1 MTMEKEQLLEETGRM
16 DTAREP
22 KKKKK
27 LSLGGKK
34 GKKRLI
40 AAVVAVALVA
50 AAAMK
55 LLSGGAQ
62 QMPAA
67 SYRAETVQR
76 RDVGTSV
83 TGTATLEPAD
93 AYNVTTLLSAT
104 ILSAPFEEGDLVD
117 KDTLL
122 YTLDSTDARDSV
134 SRANISTQQAQL
146 SFEQAQEALKPTAP
160 ISGTISE
167 VYAHDGD
174 SVTAG
179 AELARIVTSTDIT
192 ADFLFIYVSPS
203 DFYAGQSATVFLDG
217 VDGSVQGTV
226 VSVSDA
232 TTVTSNGK
240 QGCTVRV
247 KIQNPGAISDSYTAS
262 AIIGSATSYGIT
274 PINMPASAVVYAG
287 SSGTVTGFSKLSG
300 STVTKGEV
308 LCTIDSESG
317 RSQLENARLALESAR
332 LSASSAQG
340 NLEDYTI
347 KSPISGTVIEKTFK
361 AGDKVDGVTSGNLA
375 VIYDLSCLKMDMS
388 VNELDISKVQ
398 VGQEVEITCNALMG
412 QTFTGTVEKV
422 SVNGTTTGGFTTYP
436 VTISIQDYGQL
447 RPGMNVSAAILCQTE
462 QDALSVPV
470 AAVNRG
476 NTVSVALPGALAEDG
491 VTVADP
497 TRVEQRSVTLGVNDD
512 NYIVVTYGLSEGETV
527 VYMEQAA
534 GEAAGG

>member
-1 MTMEKEQLLEETGRM
+1 MEKEQLLEETGCV
-16 DTAREP
+16 DAAQEP

-40 AAVVAVALVA
+40 AAVVVLALV

-55 LLSGGAQ
+55 LLSGGGQ
-62 QMPAA
+62 QMPVA
-67 SYRAETVQR
+67 SYQAETVQR
-76 RDVGTSV
+76 RDVGITV

-93 AYNVTTLLSAT
+93 AYNVTTLMSAT

-122 YTLDSTDARDSV
+122 YTLDSADARDSV

-146 SFEQAQEALKPTAP
+146 SYEQAQEALKPTAP
-160 ISGTISE
+160 ISGIISE

-192 ADFLFIYVSPS
+192 ADFLFTYVSPS
-203 DFYAGQSATVFLDG
+203 DFYVGQSATVFLDG

-226 VSVSDA
+226 VSASDA
-232 TTVTSNGK
+232 ATVTSNGK

-262 AIIGSATSYGIT
+262 AIIGSYTSYGIT

-287 SSGTVTGFSKLSG
+287 SSGTITGFSKLSG
-300 STVTKGEV
+300 SAVTKGET

-317 RSQLENARLALESAR
+317 RSQLENDRLALESAR

-375 VIYDLSCLKMDMS
+375 VIYDLSCLKMDMN

-398 VGQEVEITCNALMG
+398 VGQQVEVTCNALMG

-422 SVNGTTTGGFTTYP
+422 SVNGSTTGGFTTYP
-436 VTISIQDYGQL
+436 VTISITDYGEL
-447 RPGMNVSAAILCQTE
+447 RPGMNVSATIFCHTE
-462 QDALSVPV
+462 ENAVTVPV

-491 VTVADP
+491 VSVADP
-497 TRVEQRSVTLGVNDD
+497 TKVEERSVTLGVNDD
-512 NYIVVTYGLSEGETV
+512 NYIVVTSGLSEGETV
-527 VYMEQAA
+527 LYQVQAA
-534 GEAAGG
+534 GVAAGG

>member
-1 MTMEKEQLLEETGRM
+1 MEKEQLLEETGRV

-76 RDVGTSV
+76 RDVGSSV

-226 VSVSDA
+226 VSVS
-232 TTVTSNGK
+232 SS
-240 QGCTVRV
+240 GCCWGR
-247 KIQNPGAISDSYTAS
+247 PTAS
-262 AIIGSATSYGIT
+262 WFSSVS
-274 PINMPASAVVYAG
+274 PPASVVWQPPH
-287 SSGTVTGFSKLSG
+287 
-300 STVTKGEV
+300 TKDK
-308 LCTIDSESG
+308 IS
-317 RSQLENARLALESAR
+317 
-332 LSASSAQG
+332 SSAKKDRLIGFTVPVQSVRRERLCG
-340 NLEDYTI
+340 
-347 KSPISGTVIEKTFK
+347 SPD
-361 AGDKVDGVTSGNLA
+361 AG
-375 VIYDLSCLKMDMS
+375 
-388 VNELDISKVQ
+388 
-398 VGQEVEITCNALMG
+398 
-412 QTFTGTVEKV
+412 
-422 SVNGTTTGGFTTYP
+422 GTTTVFP
-436 VTISIQDYGQL
+436 L
-447 RPGMNVSAAILCQTE
+447 RSRCIPH
-462 QDALSVPV
+462 
-470 AAVNRG
+470 
-476 NTVSVALPGALAEDG
+476 
-491 VTVADP
+491 
-497 TRVEQRSVTLGVNDD
+497 
-512 NYIVVTYGLSEGETV
+512 
-527 VYMEQAA
+527 
-534 GEAAGG
+534 

>member
-1 MTMEKEQLLEETGRM
+1 MEKEQLMEETGRV
-16 DTAREP
+16 DAAQEP

-40 AAVVAVALVA
+40 AVVVVAALAVTA
-50 AAAMK
+50 AVR
-55 LLSGGAQ
+55 LLSGGGTQ
-62 QMPAA
+62 QLPAA

-117 KDTLL
+117 QDTLL
-122 YTLDSTDARDSV
+122 YTLDSADARDSV

-146 SFEQAQEALKPTAP
+146 SYEQAQEALKPTAP

-179 AELARIVTSTDIT
+179 AQLARIVTSTDVT
-192 ADFLFIYVSPS
+192 MDFLFLYVSPD
-203 DFYAGQSATVFLDG
+203 DFYAGQSATVFIDG

-226 VSVSDA
+226 VSVSDS

-262 AIIGSATSYGIT
+262 AIIGSNTSYGIT

-287 SSGTVTGFSKLSG
+287 SSGTITGFSKLSG

-340 NLEDYTI
+340 NLDDYTI

-436 VTISIQDYGQL
+436 VTISIQDYGEL
-447 RPGMNVSAAILCQTE
+447 RPGMNVSATILCQTE
-462 QDALSVPV
+462 QDVLTVPV

-491 VTVADP
+491 VSVADP
-497 TRVEQRSVTLGVNDD
+497 TKVEQRSVTLGINDD
-512 NYIVVTYGLSEGETV
+512 NYIVITSGLSEGETV
-527 VYMEQAA
+527 IYQEQAVS
-534 GEAAGG
+534 EAAGG

>member
-1 MTMEKEQLLEETGRM
+1 MTMEKEQLLEETGRV
-16 DTAREP
+16 DAAQEP

-27 LSLGGKK
+27 LHLGGKK

-40 AAVVAVALVA
+40 AAVAVLALVA

-55 LLSGGAQ
+55 LMSGGTQ
-62 QMPAA
+62 QLPAA
-67 SYRAETVQR
+67 SYRAEMVQR

-122 YTLDSTDARDSV
+122 YTLDSADARDSV

-160 ISGTISE
+160 IGGTISE
-167 VYAHDGD
+167 VYVHDGD

-179 AELARIVTSTDIT
+179 AQLARIVASTDVT
-192 ADFLFIYVSPS
+192 MDFLFLYVSPG
-203 DFYAGQSATVFLDG
+203 DFYTGQSATVFIDG

-226 VSVSDA
+226 VSVSDS

-262 AIIGSATSYGIT
+262 AIIGSYTSYGTT
-274 PINMPASAVVYAG
+274 PITMPASAMVYAG
-287 SSGTVTGFSKLSG
+287 ASGTVTGFSKLSG
-300 STVTKGEV
+300 SSVTKGET

-436 VTISIQDYGQL
+436 VTISIQDYGEL
-447 RPGMNVSAAILCQTE
+447 RPGMNVSATILCQTE
-462 QDALSVPV
+462 QDALTVPV

-491 VTVADP
+491 VSVADP
-497 TRVEQRSVTLGVNDD
+497 TKVEQRSVTLGVNDD
-512 NYIVVTYGLSEGETV
+512 NYIVITSGLSEGETV
-527 VYMEQAA
+527 IYQEQAA
-534 GEAAGG
+534 GEAVGG

>member
-1 MTMEKEQLLEETGRM
+1 MEKEQLMEETGRV
-16 DTAREP
+16 DAAQEP

-40 AAVVAVALVA
+40 AVVVVAALAVTA
-50 AAAMK
+50 AVR
-55 LLSGGAQ
+55 LLSGGGTQ
-62 QMPAA
+62 QLPPA

-117 KDTLL
+117 QDTLL
-122 YTLDSTDARDSV
+122 YTLDSADARDSV

-146 SFEQAQEALKPTAP
+146 SYEQAQEALKPTAP

-179 AELARIVTSTDIT
+179 AQLARIVTSTDVT
-192 ADFLFIYVSPS
+192 MDFLFLYVSPD
-203 DFYAGQSATVFLDG
+203 DFYAGQSATVFIDG

-226 VSVSDA
+226 VSVSDS

-262 AIIGSATSYGIT
+262 AIIGSNTSYGIT
-274 PINMPASAVVYAG
+274 PISMPASAVVYAG
-287 SSGTVTGFSKLSG
+287 SSGTITGFSKLSG
-300 STVTKGEV
+300 SMVTKGEV

-340 NLEDYTI
+340 NLDDYTI

-436 VTISIQDYGQL
+436 VTISIQDYGEL
-447 RPGMNVSAAILCQTE
+447 RPGMNVSATILCRTE
-462 QDALSVPV
+462 QDVLTVPV

-491 VTVADP
+491 VSVADP
-497 TRVEQRSVTLGVNDD
+497 TKVEQRSVTLGINDD
-512 NYIVVTYGLSEGETV
+512 NYIVITSGLSEGETV
-527 VYMEQAA
+527 IYQEQAVS
-534 GEAAGG
+534 EAAGG

>member
-1 MTMEKEQLLEETGRM
+1 MTMEKEQLLEETGRV
-16 DTAREP
+16 DAAQEP

-27 LSLGGKK
+27 LHLGGKK

-40 AAVVAVALVA
+40 AAVVVLALVA
-50 AAAMK
+50 AAATK
-55 LLSGGAQ
+55 LMSGGTQ
-62 QMPAA
+62 QLPAV

-122 YTLDSTDARDSV
+122 YTLDSADARDSV

-146 SFEQAQEALKPTAP
+146 SFEQAEEALKPTAP
-160 ISGTISE
+160 IAGTISE
-167 VYAHDGD
+167 VYVHDGE

-179 AELARIVTSTDIT
+179 TQLARIVASTDVT
-192 ADFLFIYVSPS
+192 MDFLFLYVSPS
-203 DFYAGQSATVFLDG
+203 DFYAGQSATVFIDG

-226 VSVSDA
+226 VSVSDS
-232 TTVTSNGK
+232 TMVTSNGK

-247 KIQNPGAISDSYTAS
+247 KIQNPGAISESYTAS
-262 AIIGSATSYGIT
+262 AIIGSYTSYGTT
-274 PINMPASAVVYAG
+274 PITMPASAVVYAG
-287 SSGTVTGFSKLSG
+287 TSGTITGFSKLSG
-300 STVTKGEV
+300 SSVTKGEA

-436 VTISIQDYGQL
+436 VTISIQDYGEL
-447 RPGMNVSAAILCQTE
+447 RPGMNVSATILCQTE
-462 QDALSVPV
+462 QDALTVPV

-491 VTVADP
+491 VSVADP
-497 TRVEQRSVTLGVNDD
+497 TKVEERSVTLGVNDD
-512 NYIVVTYGLSEGETV
+512 NYIVITSGLSEGETV
-527 VYMEQAA
+527 LYQEQAA
-534 GEAAGG
+534 GEAVGG

>member
-1 MTMEKEQLLEETGRM
+1 MTIEKEQLLEETGRV
-16 DTAREP
+16 DAAQEP

-27 LSLGGKK
+27 LHLGGRK

-40 AAVVAVALVA
+40 AAVAVLALVA

-55 LLSGGAQ
+55 LMSGGTQ
-62 QMPAA
+62 QLPAA
-67 SYRAETVQR
+67 SYRAEMVQR

-122 YTLDSTDARDSV
+122 YTLDSADARDSV

-160 ISGTISE
+160 IGGTISE
-167 VYAHDGD
+167 VYVHDGD

-179 AELARIVTSTDIT
+179 AQLARIVASTDVT
-192 ADFLFIYVSPS
+192 MDFLFLYVSPG
-203 DFYAGQSATVFLDG
+203 DFYTGQSATVFIDG

-226 VSVSDA
+226 VSVSDS

-262 AIIGSATSYGIT
+262 AIIGSYTSYGTT
-274 PINMPASAVVYAG
+274 PITMPASAMVYAG
-287 SSGTVTGFSKLSG
+287 ASGTVTGFSKLSG
-300 STVTKGEV
+300 SSVTKGET

-436 VTISIQDYGQL
+436 VTISIQDYGEL
-447 RPGMNVSAAILCQTE
+447 RPGMNVSATILCQTE
-462 QDALSVPV
+462 QDALTVPV

-491 VTVADP
+491 VSVADP
-497 TRVEQRSVTLGVNDD
+497 TKVEQRSVTLGVNDD
-512 NYIVVTYGLSEGETV
+512 NYIVITSGLSEGETV
-527 VYMEQAA
+527 IYQEQAA
-534 GEAAGG
+534 GEAVGG

>member
-1 MTMEKEQLLEETGRM
+1 MEKEQLLEETGCV
-16 DTAREP
+16 DAAQEP

-27 LSLGGKK
+27 FSLGGKK

-40 AAVVAVALVA
+40 AAVVVLALV

-55 LLSGGAQ
+55 LLSGGGQ
-62 QMPAA
+62 QMPVAA
-67 SYRAETVQR
+67 YQAETVQR
-76 RDVGTSV
+76 RDVGITV

-93 AYNVTTLLSAT
+93 AYNVTTLMSAT

-122 YTLDSTDARDSV
+122 YTLDSADARDSV
-134 SRANISTQQAQL
+134 SRANISAQQAQL
-146 SFEQAQEALKPTAP
+146 SYEQAQEAIKPTVP
-160 ISGTISE
+160 ISGIISE

-192 ADFLFIYVSPS
+192 VDFLFIYVSPS

-226 VSVSDA
+226 VSVSDTA
-232 TTVTSNGK
+232 TVTSNGK

-262 AIIGSATSYGIT
+262 AIIGSYTSYGIT
-274 PINMPASAVVYAG
+274 PVNMPASAVVYAG
-287 SSGTVTGFSKLSG
+287 SSGTITGFSKLSG
-300 STVTKGEV
+300 STVTKGET

-375 VIYDLSCLKMDMS
+375 VIYDLSCLKMDMN

-398 VGQEVEITCNALMG
+398 VGQKVEVTCNALMG

-422 SVNGTTTGGFTTYP
+422 SVNGSTTGGFTTYP
-436 VTISIQDYGQL
+436 VTISIADYGEL
-447 RPGMNVSAAILCQTE
+447 RPGMNVSATIFCHTEENAIT
-462 QDALSVPV
+462 VPV

-491 VTVADP
+491 VSVADP
-497 TRVEQRSVTLGVNDD
+497 TKVEERSVTLGVNDD
-512 NYIVVTYGLSEGETV
+512 NYIVITSGLSEGETV
-527 VYMEQAA
+527 LYQDKAT

>member
-1 MTMEKEQLLEETGRM
+1 MEKEQLLEETGPV
-16 DTAREP
+16 DAAREP
-22 KKKKK
+22 KKKK

-34 GKKRLI
+34 GKKRVI
-40 AAVVAVALVA
+40 AAVAVLALVA

-55 LLSGGAQ
+55 LLPGGAQ
-62 QMPAA
+62 QVPMA

-76 RDVGTSV
+76 RDVGITV

-93 AYNVTTLLSAT
+93 AYNVTTLMSAT

-134 SRANISTQQAQL
+134 SRANISVQQAQL
-146 SFEQAQEALKPTAP
+146 SFEQAQESLKPTAP
-160 ISGTISE
+160 IAGTISE
-167 VYAHDGD
+167 VYVHDGD
-174 SVTAG
+174 SVAAG
-179 AELARIVTSTDIT
+179 AELARIVASTDVT
-192 ADFLFIYVSPS
+192 MDFLFLYASPG
-203 DFYAGQSATVFLDG
+203 DFYAGQSATVFIDG

-232 TTVTSNGK
+232 TMVTSNGK

-247 KIQNPGAISDSYTAS
+247 KIHNPGAISESYTAS
-262 AIIGSATSYGIT
+262 AIIGSYTSYGIT
-274 PINMPASAVVYAG
+274 PISMPASAVVYAG
-287 SSGTVTGFSKLSG
+287 ASGTITGFSKLSG
-300 STVTKGEV
+300 STVTKGET

-317 RSQLENARLALESAR
+317 RSQMENARLALESAR

-375 VIYDLSCLKMDMS
+375 VIYDLSCLKMDMN

-398 VGQEVEITCNALMG
+398 VGQNVEITCNALMG

-422 SVNGTTTGGFTTYP
+422 SVNGATTGGFTTYP
-436 VTISIQDYGQL
+436 VTISIADYGEL
-447 RPGMNVSAAILCQTE
+447 RPGMNVSATIFCHTE
-462 QDALSVPV
+462 ENALTVPV

-476 NTVSVALPGALAEDG
+476 NTVSVALPGALGEDG
-491 VTVADP
+491 VSVADP
-497 TRVEQRSVTLGVNDD
+497 AKVEERSVTLGVNDD
-512 NYIVVTYGLSEGETV
+512 NYIVITSGLSEGETV
-527 VYMEQAA
+527 LYQDKAA